1 MSNTKDNDKKK
12 KDNNAKLHMKNVL
25 REKNTEE
32 RGERQFSKK
41 TDHL

>member
-1 MSNTKDNDKKK
+1 MPVTKDDDKKK
-12 KDNNAKLHMKNVL
+12 KDNNAKLQQKNEL
-25 REKNTEE
+25 REKNAQ